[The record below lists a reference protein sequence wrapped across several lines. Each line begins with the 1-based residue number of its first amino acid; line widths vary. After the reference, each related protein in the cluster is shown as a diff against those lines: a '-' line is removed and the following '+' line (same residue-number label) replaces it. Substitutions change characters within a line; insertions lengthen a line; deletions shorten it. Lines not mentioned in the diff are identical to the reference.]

1 MNGNVEEKKARP
13 LKESMIRELPTSSGK
28 VQSSTNSS
36 RTAVKAMNDS
46 TSGEKIASPEQNLLG
61 KRSREDADY
70 GDELPSPEEL
80 SRMSR
85 SERKRHREKKRRND
99 VNKGFDE
106 LMSLLLEIDPDVRAE
121 AEERARRGQWKGGF
135 GAQEENLLSRVDL
148 IARAVQVL
156 RRVHRENEE
165 RKQIIAKLTG
175 GTAGTPAEEV
185 SFFKSTMTKF
195 CVCFY
200 HSQHLTPS
208 FIISPQIQLSSGRQQ
223 GALSLLDSG
232 AGLAGGL
239 PDLSGLSPSALA
251 LLAQRSQLA
260 SLGAAAAPGLS
271 ASDLLGLARRPAS
284 GLGAAGLP
292 DSLLQGLGGQS
303 LLGGGQLTPATRQ
316 YLQLLQEQDAAQALV
331 QRLRGLPGSG
341 PPL

>member
-1 MNGNVEEKKARP
+1 MNSNVQEKKDR
-13 LKESMIRELPTSSGK
+13 LLNESMIRDLPISSSK
-28 VQSSTNSS
+28 VES
-36 RTAVKAMNDS
+36 RTNTKTADKAMNDS
-46 TSGEKIASPEQNLLG
+46 SGKLALPEQNLLG
-61 KRSREDADY
+61 KRSREDDDY

-165 RKQIIAKLTG
+165 RKQIIAKLSG
-175 GTAGTPAEEV
+175 GTAVASAEE
-185 SFFKSTMTKF
+185 
-195 CVCFY
+195 
-200 HSQHLTPS
+200 
-208 FIISPQIQLSSGRQQ
+208 LSSGRQ
-223 GALSLLDSG
+223 GGLSMLDSSTSS
-232 AGLAGGL
+232 AGLASGF
-239 PDLSGLSPSALA
+239 PDLSGLSPSTLA

-260 SLGAAAAPGLS
+260 SLGAAAAPGLT
-271 ASDLLGLARRPAS
+271 ASDLLGLARRPTP
-284 GLGAAGLP
+284 GFGAAGLP
-292 DSLLQGLGGQS
+292 DSLQGFGGQS
-303 LLGGGQLTPATRQ
+303 LLGGGQLTPTTRQ

-341 PPL
+341 PPV

>member
-175 GTAGTPAEEV
+175 GTAGTPAEE
-185 SFFKSTMTKF
+185 
-195 CVCFY
+195 
-200 HSQHLTPS
+200 
-208 FIISPQIQLSSGRQQ
+208 LSSGRQQ